1 MVLMKIRS
9 LPNEW
14 DVIVAGGGAAGLS
27 AALLLG
33 RARRKVLVIDSGEPR
48 NRYASHMHGVLG
60 NEGTPPGEL
69 LRTGREEIRLYG
81 GRVINPTVE
90 SVSDCDGGVKVILAD
105 GSTYIARALIGATGV
120 SDTLPLVPGLQ
131 ERWGGAV
138 FHCPYCHGWEVKD
151 QHIGVLATSPASLHH
166 AQLARQWSDQV
177 TVFTANLGPL
187 DPDEE
192 KKLRSRGIRLVSAKV
207 THVVGQGNTID
218 FVRTSTGQEIDL
230 DAILVA
236 AQTIPRD
243 EFLDGLALSRTELPL
258 SICSVLEVDATGK
271 TSHPRIWAIGNVVP
285 PFANVPMSVGAGAFT
300 GSAVN
305 GVLVNEDFS
314 RAMGTYH
321 D

>member
-1 MVLMKIRS
+1 M
-9 LPNEW
+9 
-14 DVIVAGGGAAGLS
+14 
-27 AALLLG
+27 
-33 RARRKVLVIDSGEPR
+33 IDSGEPR

-105 GSTYIARALIGATGV
+105 GSTYIARALIVATGV
-120 SDTLPLVPGLQ
+120 DDALPAIPGLQ
-131 ERWGGAV
+131 ERWGSAV

-230 DAILVA
+230 DAILLA
-236 AQTIPRD
+236 PQTIPRN
-243 EFLDGLALSRTELPL
+243 EFLDDLALSRTELPF
-258 SICSVLEVDATGK
+258 SSGSVLEVDPTGK
-271 TSHPRIWAIGNVVP
+271 TRHPRIWAIGNW
-285 PFANVPMSVGAGAFT
+285 
-300 GSAVN
+300 
-305 GVLVNEDFS
+305 
-314 RAMGTYH
+314 
-321 D
+321 